1 MELGLV
7 GSIRRMGPMRLFVAG
22 GDDLFFVYV
31 CGWWYFK
38 GASARTKQGL
48 VRWRAD
54 VWLVEMALDRCDNA

>member
-1 MELGLV
+1 MT
-7 GSIRRMGPMRLFVAG
+7 S
-22 GDDLFFVYV
+22 FFVYV

-48 VRWRAD
+48 VRWRAE